1 MELKKNDI
9 IELNITAMSSE
20 GSGIGRTED
29 GLAVFVPMTAVGD
42 SLKVRILKVKKTH
55 AFGKIEEIV
64 AFSEDRIEPECPVF
78 RLCGGCVYS
87 HITYEAEAGIKEK
100 RVADAVSR
108 IGGINTKINP
118 IVSAGTSCRYRNKAQ
133 IPVGL
138 SSDGKVAMGFFS
150 RHSHRIVDSMDCN
163 LQPELFLSA
172 SKILRDFIEEKNV
185 AVYNEETHTGLVR
198 HLYLR
203 FGEVSGELM
212 VCIVVNGKSI
222 PFEDELVKRFV
233 TQLPQVKTIV
243 LNSNT
248 EKTNVIVGNK
258 FRTLFGDGYIKD
270 TLCGLEFKLSP
281 QSFYQVNHS
290 QAEKLYSLAREY
302 AQLKNTDTLIDLY
315 CGTGTIGLTMA
326 EDCKNLIGVEVVP
339 EAIEDAKKNA
349 KNNGIENA
357 RFICGD
363 ASNAAEE
370 LKKEGINPD
379 VVILDPPRKGCDSAL
394 IHTINEM
401 NPARIV
407 YVSCDPATLARDLK
421 IFDELGYKTLEITPV
436 DMFPRT
442 AHVETIVLLGRKDIH
457 ERIKFDVNVEDLH
470 GRASA
475 TATYPE
481 IKAYVLEKFGLKVSS
496 LYIAQ
501 IKEKCGLDKREN
513 FNIGEGKS
521 RPLICPPEKEQA
533 IMDAFRHFGMIDT

>member
-9 IELNITAMSSE
+9 IELNITAISSE
-20 GSGIGRTED
+20 GSGIGRTEE
-29 GLAVFVPMTAVGD
+29 GLAVFVPMSAVGD
-42 SLKVRILKVKKTH
+42 SLRVRILKVKKTH
-55 AFGKIEEIV
+55 AFGKIEEILNP
-64 AFSEDRIEPECPVF
+64 SQDRIEPECPVF

-87 HITYEAEAGIKEK
+87 HITYEAEAQIKEK

-108 IGGINTKINP
+108 IGGIETKINP
-118 IVSAGTSCRYRNKAQ
+118 IVSAESPCRYRNKAQ

-138 SSDGKVAMGFFS
+138 SQDGKAVMGFFS
-150 RHSHRIVDSMDCN
+150 RHSHRIVDSMDCA
-163 LQPELFLSA
+163 LQPEIFLTA
-172 SKILRDFIEEKNV
+172 SKILRDFIEEKNIS
-185 AVYNEETHTGLVR
+185 VYNEETHRGLVR

-212 VCIVVNGKSI
+212 VCIVVNGNEI
-222 PFEDELVKRFV
+222 PFEDELIRRF
-233 TQLPQVKTIV
+233 TDALPQVKTII
-243 LNSNT
+243 LNSNK
-248 EKTNVIVGNK
+248 EKTNVIVGEK
-258 FRTLFGDGYIKD
+258 FRTLYGEGYIKD

-302 AQLKNTDTLIDLY
+302 AELKSTDILMDLY

-326 EDCKNLIGVEVVP
+326 KDCKSLIGVEVVP

-363 ASNAAEE
+363 AAKASEE
-370 LKKEGINPD
+370 LKTEGIKPD

-401 NPARIV
+401 NPERVV

-421 IFDELGYKTLEITPV
+421 IFDELGYKTLEVTPV

-442 AHVETIVLLGRKDIH
+442 AHVESVALIQRL
-457 ERIKFDVNVEDLH
+457 
-470 GRASA
+470 
-475 TATYPE
+475 
-481 IKAYVLEKFGLKVSS
+481 S
-496 LYIAQ
+496 LP
-501 IKEKCGLDKREN
+501 CGK
-513 FNIGEGKS
+513 
-521 RPLICPPEKEQA
+521 
-533 IMDAFRHFGMIDT
+533 